1 MMDRPMLPTLDSGR
15 FELSGLAGEGG
26 MSLVYRGVDRATGR
40 QVAVK
45 VLREGVSIGD
55 RFERESK
62 LLAELDDPRVVG
74 YVAHGTAENGQHYL
88 VTEWLEGEPLSRR
101 LEAGTLSVAQTV
113 ELARRVAG
121 ILGRLHERGIVHRDV
136 KPSNLFLRGGAIER
150 VTLIDFGIARSH
162 QSRSELTRTG
172 IAVGTPGF
180 MAPEQARGERDIDA
194 RADVFSLG
202 CVVFRCLT
210 GRSPFRGADALAVQ
224 LKIILDET
232 PRLRAARPG
241 VPDLLDR
248 LVTRMLAKA
257 RSDRPPD
264 GQAVVRELER
274 VPLAA
279 ETAASDGDGLTEV
292 EQRLVSVVVMRSPG
306 DGATLPGVE
315 LSRRNQGLADLA
327 QRHDARHQNLEDG
340 TEVVTLAGARA
351 ATDQAVQAARC
362 ALAARELGAAGSIAV
377 ATGEGVIADGPPHG
391 EVFDRAIGLLTS
403 RGAAQIRIDPLTAG
417 LLPPQFEIGVDAAG
431 PFLVRERD
439 QPEPIRTLLGRPT
452 AFVGR
457 RKELRILEAVLDEC
471 LGDRVARAAMLI
483 GPAGIGKSR
492 VRYEFMR
499 ALSATGRPAQVWLGR
514 ADALLAA
521 APFGLVAQALRRECE
536 VWASDP
542 PEVRRAVLRGR
553 VARHLAS
560 DQVDEVTAFLAEMIG
575 NPLSDAD
582 RPYLRAARESARLM
596 NERISE
602 SWVALLRAE
611 CEARPVVLI
620 LEDVHWADR
629 PSVQKVDEALGALGD
644 RPFMVLAVAR
654 PEVDAAF
661 PHLWEERSV
670 QRVPLAPLTAAASAE
685 LVRDALGASTTP
697 RTIERICESAAG
709 NAFFLEELIRAEAEA
724 PSDTDTRSSPRTVVA
739 VVQARL
745 AALEP
750 EARRV
755 LRAASVFGRVFWRG
769 AVDALMGD
777 DEIDT
782 DRWLADLTSREVL
795 SRQSETRIAGE
806 QQYAFRH
813 VLVREAAYATLTA
826 EDRIRGHRL
835 AGEWLERA
843 GEVDH
848 ALLAEHYE
856 AGNVHRK
863 AGPSWRAAADR
874 ALSGGDPDAALAYS
888 ARALTCGAAGEELGR
903 LELIHAAA
911 HDWKGEYEAAER
923 QASAALV
930 HLPRGGRMWCRA
942 AGLLARVLLNRGQT
956 EEMRR
961 LGGELLDLSRAGPPG
976 TDLVI
981 AVVVLAYALRMAGVR
996 GEDDALL
1003 ELVQEKA
1010 PPEARQD
1017 PTVRGYLALCRA
1029 VLDQSDIAA
1038 DLVVRR
1044 EASAC
1049 FSEAG
1054 DSIRARIE
1062 LYNSYFDLVELGAYD
1077 DARRG
1082 LQAIHEWAS
1091 RRNLMSLV
1099 WLSRGLLAET
1109 LARTGRAAEAIPVMR
1124 EIADEFRRNQS
1135 GRKEGATLIAIGRA
1149 HLVLGEL
1156 DDAERELRR
1165 AVAVLEHN
1173 GRPILPPA
1181 LAALARVE
1189 LERGRAAGALELTR
1203 RAIGEAEALGGLE
1216 SGEAVMYLTHAEA
1229 LWQSGARDQAR
1240 TAIRF
1245 ARDRIEGLAARI
1257 GDPVLRSTYREKVEE
1272 NARTI
1277 ALADEWLTA

>member
-1 MMDRPMLPTLDSGR
+1 
-15 FELSGLAGEGG
+15 
-26 MSLVYRGVDRATGR
+26 
-40 QVAVK
+40 
-45 VLREGVSIGD
+45 
-55 RFERESK
+55 
-62 LLAELDDPRVVG
+62 
-74 YVAHGTAENGQHYL
+74 
-88 VTEWLEGEPLSRR
+88 
-101 LEAGTLSVAQTV
+101 
-113 ELARRVAG
+113 
-121 ILGRLHERGIVHRDV
+121 
-136 KPSNLFLRGGAIER
+136 
-150 VTLIDFGIARSH
+150 
-162 QSRSELTRTG
+162 
-172 IAVGTPGF
+172 
-180 MAPEQARGERDIDA
+180 
-194 RADVFSLG
+194 
-202 CVVFRCLT
+202 
-210 GRSPFRGADALAVQ
+210 
-224 LKIILDET
+224 
-232 PRLRAARPG
+232 
-241 VPDLLDR
+241 
-248 LVTRMLAKA
+248 
-257 RSDRPPD
+257 
-264 GQAVVRELER
+264 
-274 VPLAA
+274 
-279 ETAASDGDGLTEV
+279 
-292 EQRLVSVVVMRSPG
+292 MRSPG
-306 DGATLPGVE
+306 DAATLPGVE
-315 LSRRNQGLADLA
+315 LTRRNQALADLA
-327 QRHDARHQNLEDG
+327 RQHEARHENLEDG

-362 ALAARELGAAGSIAV
+362 ALAARELGAGSSIAV
-377 ATGEGVIADGPPHG
+377 ATGEGVIAEGPPTG
-391 EVFDRAIGLLTS
+391 EVFDRAVALLTA

-417 LLPPQFEIGVDAAG
+417 LLPPQFEIASDAAG
-431 PFLVRERD
+431 PYLVRERD

-452 AFVGR
+452 PFVGR

-499 ALSATGRPAQVWLGR
+499 ALSAVGRPAQVWLGR

-553 VARHLAS
+553 VARHLPS

-582 RPYLRAARESARLM
+582 RPYLRAARENARLM

-602 SWVALLRAE
+602 SWAALLRAE
-611 CEARPVVLI
+611 SEVRPVVLI

-629 PSVQKVDEALGALGD
+629 PSLQKVDDALGSLFD
-644 RPFMVLAVAR
+644 RPFMVMAVAR
-654 PEVDAAF
+654 PEVDTAF

-670 QRVPLAPLTAAASAE
+670 QRIPLAPLTAAASAE
-685 LVRDALGASTTP
+685 LVRDALGPSVTA
-697 RTIERICESAAG
+697 RTIERICDGAAG
-709 NAFFLEELIRAEAEA
+709 NAFFLEELIRAESEA

-769 AVDALMGD
+769 AVDSLMGGD

-806 QQYAFRH
+806 TQYAFRH

-856 AGNVHRK
+856 AGNVHHK

-888 ARALTCGAAGEELGR
+888 ARAVTCGAAGEELGR
-903 LELIHAAA
+903 LELIQAAA
-911 HDWKGEYEAAER
+911 QDWKGEYEAAER
-923 QASAALV
+923 LASAALV

-942 AGLLARVLLNRGQT
+942 VGLLARVFLNRGQT
-956 EEMRR
+956 DQMRQ
-961 LGGELLDLSRAGPPG
+961 LGAELLDLSRAGPPS
-976 TDLVI
+976 TELVI
-981 AVVVLAYALRMAGVR
+981 AVVVVAYALRMAGVR

-1003 ELVQEKA
+1003 ELVEEKA

-1017 PTVRGYLALCRA
+1017 PSVRGYLALCRA

-1044 EASAC
+1044 EAAAC

-1082 LQAIHEWAS
+1082 LHAIHEWAS

-1109 LARTGRAAEAIPVMR
+1109 LARVGRAAEAIPVMR

-1135 GRKEGATLIAIGRA
+1135 GRKEGATLIALGRA
-1149 HLVLGEL
+1149 HLSLGEL

-1165 AVAVLEHN
+1165 AIEVLENN

-1189 LERGRAAGALELTR
+1189 LARDRTTSALELTR
-1203 RAIGEAEALGGLE
+1203 RAISESEALGGLE

-1229 LWQSGARDQAR
+1229 LWQSGAHEEAR

-1245 ARDRIEGLAARI
+1245 ARDRIESLAARI
-1257 GDPVLRSTYREKVEE
+1257 ADPVLKDAYREKVEE

-1277 ALADEWLTA
+1277 ALAAEWLTA

>member
-1 MMDRPMLPTLDSGR
+1 MLPTLDSGR

-40 QVAVK
+40 QVAIK
-45 VLREGVSIGD
+45 MLREGVSIGD

-74 YVAHGTAENGQHYL
+74 YVAHGTAESGQQYL

-150 VTLIDFGIARSH
+150 VTLIDFGIARFH
-162 QSRSELTRTG
+162 QSHSELTGTG

-202 CVVFRCLT
+202 CVMFRCLT

-232 PRLRAARPG
+232 PRLRTARPG
-241 VPDLLDR
+241 VPEPLDR

-257 RSDRPPD
+257 RGDRPPD
-264 GQAVVRELER
+264 GRAVVRELER
-274 VPLAA
+274 IPLTGEMAA
-279 ETAASDGDGLTEV
+279 IDGDALTAA
-292 EQRLVSVVVMRSPG
+292 EQRLVSVVVMRAPG
-306 DGATLPGVE
+306 DAATLPGVE
-315 LSRRNQGLADLA
+315 LARRNHALADLA
-327 QRHDARHQNLEDG
+327 RRHDARHDNLEDG

-362 ALAARELGAAGSIAV
+362 ALSARERSDGFAIAV
-377 ATGEGVIADGPPHG
+377 ATGEGVVADGPPHG
-391 EVFDRAIGLLTS
+391 EVFDRAVALLAA
-403 RGAAQIRIDPLTAG
+403 RGGGEIRLDPLTAG
-417 LLPPQFEIGVDAAG
+417 LLPPEFEIAVDRAG
-431 PFLVRERD
+431 PYLVRERD

-457 RKELRILEAVLDEC
+457 RKELRILEAVLDES

-499 ALSATGRPAQVWLGR
+499 ALSATGRQAQVWLGR
-514 ADALLAA
+514 GDALLAA

-536 VWASDP
+536 VWSSDP

-553 VARHLAS
+553 IGRHLPA

-596 NERISE
+596 SERISE
-602 SWVALLRAE
+602 SWVSLLRAE
-611 CEARPVVLI
+611 CDARPVVLV

-629 PSVQKVDEALGALGD
+629 QSLQKVDEALASLSD

-654 PEVDAAF
+654 PEVDTAF

-670 QRVPLAPLTAAASAE
+670 QRIPLAPLTAAASAE
-685 LVRDALGASTTP
+685 LVRDALGPAASR
-697 RTIERICESAAG
+697 RTVERICESAAG
-709 NAFFLEELIRAEAEA
+709 NAFFLEELIRAESEA

-769 AVDALMGD
+769 AVDALMGGD
-777 DEIDT
+777 DAVDT
-782 DRWLADLTSREVL
+782 DRWLADLTAREVL

-806 QQYAFRH
+806 PQYAFRH

-856 AGNVHRK
+856 AGKVQRK
-863 AGPSWRAAADR
+863 AGPSWRRAADR

-888 ARALTCGAAGEELGR
+888 ARAVACGAAGEELGH
-903 LELIHAAA
+903 LELIQALAE
-911 HDWKGEYEAAER
+911 DWKGEYEAAER
-923 QASAALV
+923 LASAALV
-930 HLPRGGRMWCRA
+930 HLPRGGRRWCRA
-942 AGLLARVLLNRGQT
+942 VGLLARVLLNHGRTDQ
-956 EEMRR
+956 MRA
-961 LGGELLDLSRAGPPG
+961 LADDLLELSRGGPPS
-976 TDLVI
+976 TELVI
-981 AVVVLAYALRMAGVR
+981 AVVMLVYALRMAGLR
-996 GEDDALL
+996 GADDALL
-1003 ELVQEKA
+1003 AVVEEQA

-1038 DLVVRR
+1038 DLAVRR
-1044 EASAC
+1044 EAAAC

-1109 LARTGRAAEAIPVMR
+1109 LSRIGRAAEAIPVMR
-1124 EIADEFRRNQS
+1124 EIADEFRRNQG
-1135 GRKEGATLIAIGRA
+1135 GRKEGATLIALGRA
-1149 HLVLGEL
+1149 HLTVGEL
-1156 DDAERELRR
+1156 DDAERELAR
-1165 AVAVLEHN
+1165 AVEVLEQN
-1173 GRPILPPA
+1173 GRPILPSA

-1189 LERGRAAGALELTR
+1189 LARGRPERAVDLTR
-1203 RAIGEAEALGGLE
+1203 RAIAEAASLGGLE

-1229 LWQSGARDQAR
+1229 LWHSGAAEEAR

-1245 ARDRIEGLAARI
+1245 ARDRIESLAARI
-1257 GDPVLRSTYREKVEE
+1257 TDPVLRSAYREKVEE

-1277 ALADEWLTA
+1277 ALAGEWLTD

>member
-1 MMDRPMLPTLDSGR
+1 MVPTLDSGR

-26 MSLVYRGVDRATGR
+26 MSLVYRGVDRTTGR

-45 VLREGVSIGD
+45 ILRDGVSFGD

-74 YVAHGTAENGQHYL
+74 YVAHGTSEAGEQYL

-113 ELARRVAG
+113 ELARRAGG

-150 VTLIDFGIARSH
+150 ITLIDFGIARSH
-162 QSRSELTRTG
+162 QAQSELPLTRTG
-172 IAVGTPGF
+172 MAIGTPGF
-180 MAPEQARGERDIDA
+180 MAPEQARGERDTDA

-202 CVVFRCLT
+202 CVIFRCLT

-232 PRLRAARPG
+232 PRLRAVRPG
-241 VPDLLDR
+241 VPDGLDR

-257 RSDRPPD
+257 RGDRPPD
-264 GQAVVRELER
+264 GHAVVRELER
-274 VPLAA
+274 IPLTGEVATI
-279 ETAASDGDGLTEV
+279 EGDGLTQA

-306 DGATLPGVE
+306 DAATLPGVE
-315 LSRRNQGLADLA
+315 ATRRNQALADLA
-327 QRHDARHQNLEDG
+327 RRHEARHENLEDG
-340 TEVVTLAGARA
+340 TEVVTLAGAGA

-362 ALAARELGAAGSIAV
+362 ALGARELREGSAIAV

-391 EVFDRAIGLLTS
+391 EVFDRAVALLNS
-403 RGAAQIRIDPLTAG
+403 GGSGQIRIDPLTAG
-417 LLPPQFEIGVDAAG
+417 LLPPQFEMSSDPAG
-431 PFLVRERD
+431 PLLVRERD

-452 AFVGR
+452 QFVGR

-471 LGDRVARAAMLI
+471 LGDQVARAAMLI

-499 ALSATGRPAQVWLGR
+499 SLAATGRPAQVWLGR

-553 VARHLAS
+553 VARHLPG
-560 DQVDEVTAFLAEMIG
+560 DQVNEVTAFLAEMIG

-596 NERISE
+596 NARISD
-602 SWVALLRAE
+602 SWVAFLRAE
-611 CEARPVVLI
+611 CEARPVVLV

-629 PSVQKVDEALGALGD
+629 PSVQKVDEALAALTD

-654 PEVDAAF
+654 PEVDATY

-670 QRVPLAPLTAAASAE
+670 QRVPLAPLTSAASAE
-685 LVRDALGASTTP
+685 LVRDALGPSTTA
-697 RTIERICESAAG
+697 RTIERICEGAAG

-769 AVDALMGD
+769 AVDSLMGGD
-777 DEIDT
+777 DEIDSSH
-782 DRWLADLTSREVL
+782 WLADLVAREVL
-795 SRQSETRIAGE
+795 SRQSETRMAGE
-806 QQYAFRH
+806 TQYAFRH

-835 AGEWLERA
+835 AGEWLERH

-848 ALLAEHYE
+848 ALLAEHFE

-874 ALSGGDPDAALAYS
+874 ALSGGDPDATLIYS
-888 ARALTCGAAGEELGR
+888 ARAVACGAAGEELGH
-903 LELIHAAA
+903 LEIIQALAQ
-911 HDWKGEYEAAER
+911 DWKGEYEAAER
-923 QASAALV
+923 LASSALA
-930 HLPRGGRMWCRA
+930 HLPRGGRLWCRA
-942 AGLLARVLLNRGQT
+942 VGLLSRVLLNRGQT
-956 EEMRR
+956 ETMRQ
-961 LGGELLDLSRAGPPG
+961 LGTELLDLSRAGPP
-976 TDLVI
+976 TTELVI
-981 AVVVLAYALRMAGVR
+981 AIVMLVYAQRMAGLR
-996 GEDDALL
+996 GDDDALL
-1003 ELVQEKA
+1003 AVVEQEA

-1044 EASAC
+1044 EAAAC

-1054 DSIRARIE
+1054 DGIRARIE
-1062 LYNSYFDLVELGAYD
+1062 LYNAYFDLVELGAYD

-1091 RRNLMSLV
+1091 RRQLMSLV

-1109 LARTGRAAEAIPVMR
+1109 LARSGRAAEAIPVMR

-1149 HLVLGEL
+1149 LLSLGEL
-1156 DDAERELRR
+1156 DEAERELRR
-1165 AVAVLEHN
+1165 AIAVLEQN

-1189 LERGRAAGALELTR
+1189 LARGRTGSALELTG
-1203 RAIGEAEALGGLE
+1203 RAIAESEALGGLE

-1229 LWQSGARDQAR
+1229 LWQRGAREEAR

-1245 ARDRIEGLAARI
+1245 ARDRIESLAARI
-1257 GDPVLRSTYREKVEE
+1257 SDPVLRSAYREKVEE

-1277 ALADEWLTA
+1277 ALAEEWLTA

>member
-1 MMDRPMLPTLDSGR
+1 MLPTVDSGR

-26 MSLVYRGVDRATGR
+26 MSLVYRGIDRTTGR
-40 QVAVK
+40 QVAIK
-45 VLREGVSIGD
+45 ILRDGVSIGD

-74 YVAHGTAENGQHYL
+74 YVAHGTAETGQQYL

-101 LEAGTLSVAQTV
+101 LEAGTLTVAQTI

-150 VTLIDFGIARSH
+150 VTLIDFGIARFH
-162 QSRSELTRTG
+162 DPTSELTRTG

-202 CVVFRCLT
+202 CVMYRCLT

-241 VPDLLDR
+241 VPDALDR

-257 RSDRPPD
+257 KSDRPPD
-264 GQAVVRELER
+264 GHAVARELDR
-274 VPLAA
+274 VPAA
-279 ETAASDGDGLTEV
+279 TESTAIAGDGLTEV

-306 DGATLPGVE
+306 EAATLPGVE
-315 LSRRNQGLADLA
+315 LTRRNQALVELAG
-327 QRHDARHQNLEDG
+327 RFDARYENLGDG
-340 TEVVTLAGARA
+340 TEVLTLAGARA
-351 ATDQAVQAARC
+351 ATDQALQAARC
-362 ALAARELGAAGSIAV
+362 ALAARELRPDGGAIAV
-377 ATGEGVIADGPPHG
+377 ATGAGVIADGTPLG
-391 EVFDRAIGLLTS
+391 EVFDRSVALLAGRT
-403 RGAAQIRIDPLTAG
+403 AEIRLDPLTAG
-417 LLPPQFEIGVDAAG
+417 LLPPQFEIGADDRG
-431 PFLVRERD
+431 PYLVRERD

-452 AFVGR
+452 PFVGR

-471 LGDRVARAAMLI
+471 LTDGVARAAMLV

-499 ALSATGRPAQVWLGR
+499 ALSAAGRPAQVWLGR

-536 VWASDP
+536 VWSSDP

-553 VARHLAS
+553 VGRHLPV

-582 RPYLRAARESARLM
+582 RPHLRAARESARLM

-602 SWVALLRAE
+602 SWALLLRAE
-611 CEARPVVLI
+611 CAARPVVLI

-629 PSVQKVDEALGALGD
+629 PSLHKVDEALAALAD
-644 RPFMVLAVAR
+644 LPFMVLAVAR
-654 PEVDAAF
+654 PEVDAVF

-670 QRVPLAPLTAAASAE
+670 QRIPLAPLTVAASAE
-685 LVRDALGASTTP
+685 LVRDALGPSATA

-709 NAFFLEELIRAEAEA
+709 NAFFLEELIRAESEA
-724 PSDTDTRSSPRTVVA
+724 PSDTDTRSSPKTVVA

-750 EARRV
+750 EARRL

-769 AVDALMGD
+769 AVDALMGGD
-777 DEIDT
+777 DEVDIE
-782 DRWLADLTSREVL
+782 RWLADLTSREVL

-806 QQYAFRH
+806 PQYAFRH

-874 ALSGGDPDAALAYS
+874 ALSGGDPDAALAYG
-888 ARALTCGAAGEELGR
+888 ARAVACGAGGEELGH
-903 LELIHAAA
+903 LELIQASAQ
-911 HDWKGEYEAAER
+911 DWKGEYEAAER
-923 QASAALV
+923 LASSALG
-930 HLPRGGRMWCRA
+930 HLPRGGRLWCRTV
-942 AGLLARVLLNRGQT
+942 GLLARVLLNRGQT
-956 EEMRR
+956 DQMRA
-961 LGGELLDLSRAGPPG
+961 LAAELLDLSRSGTPG
-976 TDLVI
+976 TELSIAITMLV
-981 AVVVLAYALRMAGVR
+981 YALRMAGLR
-996 GEDDALL
+996 GEDDALIAVV
-1003 ELVQEKA
+1003 EEQA
-1010 PPEARQD
+1010 PAEARQD

-1038 DLVVRR
+1038 DLLVRR
-1044 EASAC
+1044 EAAAC

-1054 DSIRARIE
+1054 DTIRARIE
-1062 LYNSYFDLVELGAYD
+1062 LYNSYFDLVELGAYE

-1109 LARTGRAAEAIPVMR
+1109 LSRVGRPADAIPVMR

-1135 GRKEGATLIAIGRA
+1135 GRKEGATLIALGRVHMA
-1149 HLVLGEL
+1149 LGDL

-1165 AVAVLEHN
+1165 AIEVLEQN

-1181 LAALARVE
+1181 LAAMARVE
-1189 LERGRAAGALELTR
+1189 LARGRADAALALTR
-1203 RAIGEAEALGGLE
+1203 RAISETEALGGLE
-1216 SGEAVMYLTHAEA
+1216 SGEATMYLTHAEA
-1229 LWQSGARDQAR
+1229 LWASGARDDALA
-1240 TAIRF
+1240 AIRF
-1245 ARDRIEGLAARI
+1245 ARDRIERLAARI
-1257 GDPVLRSTYREKVEE
+1257 SDPALRRSYREAVDE

-1277 ALADEWLTA
+1277 ALAAEWLPA